1 MEQVEGLF
9 IGLSTI
15 DIEYLVGK
23 LPQANTKAFST
34 EFAIQ
39 AGGPA
44 YNAAV
49 TFSFLGGK
57 AVVLSAVGH
66 GKFSSVVRDDADAHQ
81 VWIIDA
87 APHTKEVPISSVIVE
102 AKSGSRTSVSNSAA
116 VSGPEVLSDDAWKG
130 ISPSILLWDT
140 FYPELAADAFGRHQG
155 CNAPVIFD
163 GDTWTPG
170 IEVLLPEVDV
180 AICSEC
186 FLPPGASNVSEVF
199 AALKQIGVKQVAI
212 TRGERPILFFD
223 RKTCGRIDLPKVRAV
238 DTLAA
243 GDIFHGAFSY
253 FYARGISF
261 VEALENASEV
271 AAISCKYF
279 GPRSRMRST
288 EGSMVRV
295 QTNEDE
301 RHGGES
307 ADAVLSPARRWATI
321 DRNNRAMSLAP
332 C

>member
-15 DIEYLVGK
+15 DIEYLVEK
-23 LPQANTKAFST
+23 LPQTNTKAFST

-66 GKFSSVVRDDADAHQ
+66 GKLSSVVRDDADAHQ

-102 AKSGSRTSVSNSAA
+102 AKTGSRTLVSNSAA
-116 VSGPEVLSDDAWKG
+116 VSRPEAPSDDAWEG
-130 ISPSILLWDT
+130 ISPSVLLWDT
-140 FYPELAADAFGRHQG
+140 FYPELAAEAFRRHQG
-155 CNAPVIFD
+155 CNAPVILD
-163 GDTWTPG
+163 GDSWKPG
-170 IEVLLPEVDV
+170 IEELLPKVDV

-186 FLPPGASNVSEVF
+186 FLPPGVSNVSEVF
-199 AALKQIGVKQVAI
+199 DSLKQVGVKQVAI

-223 RKTCGRIDLPKVRAV
+223 GKTSGQIDLPKIRAV

-261 VEALENASEV
+261 VEALEHASEV
-271 AAISCKYF
+271 ATISCKHF
-279 GPRSRMRST
+279 GPRSWMRST

-307 ADAVLSPARRWATI
+307 TDAVRSPTRR
-321 DRNNRAMSLAP
+321 
-332 C
+332 